1 MRTPADNPIVH
12 LELHTGDL
20 NQAGST
26 FEQLFGWASEAIEVE
41 GACSPYVTLD
51 AGEAPGYGIVECPLE
66 QPRWLPYVE
75 VEEIGAAT
83 KLAANLGGRVLLAP
97 REGPTGWR
105 AVVSMPGAGEVA
117 LWQPKR

>member
-1 MRTPADNPIVH
+1 MAQAPRHPIVH

-20 NQAGST
+20 EQAGHT
-26 FEQLFGWASEAIEVE
+26 FEQLFGWRAEQIRVAGASSAYTALELGDER
-41 GACSPYVTLD
+41 
-51 AGEAPGYGIVECPLE
+51 GYGMVECPA
-66 QPRWLPYVE
+66 PSPTWLPYVE
-75 VEEIGAAT
+75 VDEIGSAT
-83 KLAANLGGRVLLAP
+83 ELAVSLGGRLLLAP